1 MQFYFITKIQTS
13 WLINCTMVDSQ
24 RYLSTSP
31 NFGAGLVL
39 KKLGPHTNL
48 KTDIECLCS
57 TIVYFTSH
65 ELDKFSREL
74 KLKFQDFSMFKFFFS
89 NIFSVFSRFG
99 KKCCSNSSKSP
110 ENPKKHSVD
119 IIVLY
124 TLRRNSFSCNFG
136 FSKLPRLKKGH
147 LVNISKPR
155 PSASASKIFYSLPFF
170 QPR

>member
-1 MQFYFITKIQTS
+1 MNNSPEKFFQLSGKIFPESWKNFSGELFIFQ
-13 WLINCTMVDSQ
+13 
-24 RYLSTSP
+24 
-31 NFGAGLVL
+31 NFS
-39 KKLGPHTNL
+39 
-48 KTDIECLCS
+48 I
-57 TIVYFTSH
+57 
-65 ELDKFSREL
+65 
-74 KLKFQDFSMFKFFFS
+74 FKFFFS

-99 KKCCSNSSKSP
+99 KKCSNSSKSP

-147 LVNISKPR
+147 LANIPKPR

>member
-1 MQFYFITKIQTS
+1 MDNRIVQIFFRRLFYLGKKNNFNFNSNCPEKFFQLYGKIFPTVRKNFSGQFTHFSEFFYIQ
-13 WLINCTMVDSQ
+13 I
-24 RYLSTSP
+24 
-31 NFGAGLVL
+31 
-39 KKLGPHTNL
+39 
-48 KTDIECLCS
+48 
-57 TIVYFTSH
+57 
-65 ELDKFSREL
+65 
-74 KLKFQDFSMFKFFFS
+74 FFS

-147 LVNISKPR
+147 LVNIPKPR